1 MQISFFAA
9 TDIKLHRHLRSR
21 VTAAYSMSSMLSM
34 ESLIQDVANQGWTK
48 FRSLVAKGQPI
59 ELDKWVSYFT
69 FDVVGTLALGG
80 PLGMIQQGKDVDG
93 IIGSIHDGFW
103 LMANMGNMP
112 LQMFWFNNPI
122 AQWLVK
128 NLGGRRL
135 NAFSV
140 FLDWLEARVDT
151 RMKEGLGD
159 QRRDLLQHFIDA
171 KDQSGNPVKKGDVM
185 IEGVNILG
193 AGADTTTVAILA
205 VLGVVLQHSSHK
217 QRLMAEID
225 QAYTDLDL
233 ADKGEEISFKDCENL
248 PFLCAVVKESMRLH
262 PSIIYQLPRV
272 LPAEGLQVGKYHF
285 DRNVICGISAASMN
299 RSVDIFG
306 PDASTWVPERW
317 IVESEADKSRVGD
330 MNRDLTT
337 VSAPFL
343 FLHGPLAIFFR

>member
-34 ESLIQDVANQGWTK
+34 ENLIQDTANQGWAK
-48 FRSLVAKGQPI
+48 FRELVARGQPI

-80 PLGMIQQGKDVDG
+80 PLGMLQQEKDVDG

-112 LQMFWFNNPI
+112 LQMFWFNNAV

-128 NLGGRRL
+128 KMGGKRL

-140 FLDWLEARVDT
+140 FLDWLEARVDI
-151 RMKEGLGD
+151 RMKHGLGD

-205 VLGVVLQHSSHK
+205 VLGAVLQHPSHK
-217 QRLMAEID
+217 QRLIAEID
-225 QAYTDLDL
+225 QAYKDLGL
-233 ADKGEEISFKDCENL
+233 ADNGTEISFKDCENL
-248 PFLCAVVKESMRLH
+248 SFLSAVVKESMRLH
-262 PSIIYQLPRV
+262 PSITYQLPRV
-272 LPAEGLQVGKYHF
+272 LPSEGLQVGKYQF
-285 DRNVICGISAASMN
+285 DRNIICGISAASMN
-299 RSVDIFG
+299 RSVEIFG
-306 PDASTWVPERW
+306 PDASLWVPERW
-317 IVESEADKSRVGD
+317 LAESEAEKSRVND

-337 VSAPFL
+337 VSKTFPAQSHL
-343 FLHGPLAIFFR
+343 LGHTL